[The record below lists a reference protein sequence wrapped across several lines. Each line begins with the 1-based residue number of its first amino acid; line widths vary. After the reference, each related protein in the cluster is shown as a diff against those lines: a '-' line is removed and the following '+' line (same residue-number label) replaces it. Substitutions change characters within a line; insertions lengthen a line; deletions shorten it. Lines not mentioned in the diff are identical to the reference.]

1 MRDIIVF
8 SGSSNTA
15 LSERICKHLGLPL
28 AKVELKKFANGETS
42 VQFMDSV
49 REKDVFII
57 QSAGSE
63 SVNDNLIQLLIM
75 ISACKM
81 ASSKRISVVCPY
93 FFYSRQTESP
103 SSKRGVPSLLSNNK
117 SLACD
122 SFPPSPRPMSRTG
135 TVSAGSTGPVGE
147 RDLKSPLSA
156 PTLTT
161 SSSLSPPTS
170 TNTILSPSPLNPLV
184 SRLQSAS
191 AAQQQLPLLQP
202 IGYKPH
208 SQHAHSK
215 SATGSS
221 HNNHNTGKVYKSWI
235 AQSGTLIANLLVSA
249 GANHIITMDLHE
261 SHYQG
266 FFDIPVDNLYSKSL
280 IQHYIVN
287 YVPDYKDC
295 VIVSPDAGGAK
306 RATAIADTL
315 GLPFALI
322 HKERRYKVSSSHSEH
337 NNHSVNGS
345 NPNNNGLLSPSSPSG
360 CQMSPPSSIANAS
373 ADDLLITNNSAIN
386 SVQLGQCT
394 STASLN
400 SIMSTGM
407 TPSGEKVVATTMLVG
422 HVKDKT
428 CVIIDDLI
436 DTANT
441 VVRASKLLKEQGAKL
456 VYVITTHGI
465 FSGEALKKV
474 RVCGAIDKIITTNT
488 IDQQDHYVDFVTH
501 GGSFETLDVSKIF
514 AEAIRRINN
523 GESVSIIYD
532 QGW

>member
-1 MRDIIVF
+1 
-8 SGSSNTA
+8 
-15 LSERICKHLGLPL
+15 
-28 AKVELKKFANGETS
+28 
-42 VQFMDSV
+42 MDSV

-63 SVNDNLIQLLIM
+63 AVNDNLIQLLIM

-103 SSKRGVPSLLSNNK
+103 SSKKGVPSLLSNNK
-117 SLACD
+117 SLAYD
-122 SFPPSPRPMSRTG
+122 SFPPSPRPLSRNN
-135 TVSAGSTGPVGE
+135 TVSAGSAAPQSSGSTGAASTAPVGE

-156 PTLTT
+156 PALT
-161 SSSLSPPTS
+161 SSNLSPPTS

-191 AAQQQLPLLQP
+191 AAQQQMPLLQP

-215 SATGSS
+215 SANGSS
-221 HNNHNTGKVYKSWI
+221 HNNHNNGKVYKSWI

-322 HKERRYKVSSSHSEH
+322 HKERRYKVSSSHAEH
-337 NNHSVNGS
+337 NNNNNNQSVNGI
-345 NPNNNGLLSPSSPSG
+345 NNNGSITGLLAPSSPNGS
-360 CQMSPPSSIANAS
+360 QVSPPSSIANAS

-386 SVQLGQCT
+386 SVQLGQST

-407 TPSGEKVVATTMLVG
+407 TPSGDKVVATTMLVG

-441 VVRASKLLKEQGAKL
+441 VVRASKLLKEQGAKC

-474 RVCGAIDKIITTNT
+474 RLCGAIDKIITTNT
-488 IDQQDHYVDFVTH
+488 INQQDHYVDFVSH